1 MSLYEFSEVVPG
13 QSMRLRDLLREAE
26 PVTVHERSATQ
37 SLANWDR
44 IAARIVTVNG
54 RQIISGGLL
63 PFGLEAS
70 ATLIAAFHDMASKPD
85 PDAGFDV
92 TDRAPLLRHRAPM
105 FTAIWL
111 HDFPGQVDVGMPD
124 LDRKSVV

>member
-1 MSLYEFSEVVPG
+1 
-13 QSMRLRDLLREAE
+13 MRLRDLLREAE

-70 ATLIAAFHDMASKPD
+70 ATLIAAFHDMASKPA

-92 TDRAPLLRHRAPM
+92 TDRAQLLRHRAPM
-105 FTAIWL
+105 FTAMWL
-111 HDFPGQVDVGMPD
+111 LY
-124 LDRKSVV
+124 LDRKRGVSGKSVSVRVALGGGRI

>member
-1 MSLYEFSEVVPG
+1 MKALRYAVMSLYEVSEVVPG

-70 ATLIAAFHDMASKPD
+70 ATLIAAFHDMA
-85 PDAGFDV
+85 
-92 TDRAPLLRHRAPM
+92 
-105 FTAIWL
+105 
-111 HDFPGQVDVGMPD
+111 
-124 LDRKSVV
+124 KSEEGREGKECVR